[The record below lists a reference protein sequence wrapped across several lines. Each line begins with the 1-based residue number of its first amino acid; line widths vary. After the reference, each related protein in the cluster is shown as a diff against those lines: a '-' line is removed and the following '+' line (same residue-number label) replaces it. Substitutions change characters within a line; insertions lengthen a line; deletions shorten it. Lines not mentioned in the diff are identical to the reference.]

1 MVLSVGVVTSRI
13 EDCKKQINI
22 TSGTTTIMHWS
33 YTRSKASANTIDCSF
48 TENNKST
55 HILSASFNDEPK
67 ILSDG
72 ERIFGDRINGTLSK
86 NPKNDQMTLSI
97 TIKKTKYQDH
107 SKYICKYMNY
117 EACNQ
122 LNVLTTVHLTESF
135 NENINVIS
143 NKTDV
148 EMTLCGNPKPKL
160 QLYFRG
166 QASEPVT
173 KSQSN
178 DCYLFSQVFDTPS
191 QDLCG
196 KKIMYNAT
204 GYKSKIGGYLRLNF
218 SLWPDAPDAPRE
230 TTVYKTWNDCF
241 QLTWFNPDIGF
252 CTGPIISQVK
262 VVAKGKIVN
271 ELYNTSSNTISICP
285 KKVDEIYKFHVRN
298 VINGKTSDWN
308 EGKYTEN
315 ATSNDINLIIITC
328 ATIGIAATILL
339 GILWFRWR
347 KLKQRKLTLHDK
359 TNCHNLKYSSL
370 EGKDHINNEIKKPLI
385 NPVDTDNNTGI
396 NPRQPENSIPQNHTT
411 SLRTE
416 YYERMAPALN
426 ETPVKLNPSEEHDNT
441 VDYEKLHRNQND
453 GKRSPYLNQA
463 DYDTL
468 NRTKGTA
475 ISDMVAGQNSNIS
488 PARPPLISSIFYST
502 ESKLEESAA
511 DQQDWLSDDNSS
523 RDSYYASIPA
533 DSEPMNHNYE
543 STIPPDLPI
552 KPSQQSSAVSSKTP
566 PLPRPKSKTTGS
578 TPNDKPESLYDI
590 IPRRNTNTEEKPLP
604 PIVQTTK
611 PLWQKENTV
620 HGKVHQ
626 PHFRKII
633 LDRTAMKLPDKKLTL
648 SSQSFHN
655 GSTTDL
661 DRIRK
666 QKRTYTD
673 PSSNYINKS
682 GIERNKKSENSVPL
696 TNNDSELYT
705 VPGMNNISGNQDS
718 INGGIKNDLKDGDI
732 SQNGSIDL
740 GDNSECQYSTPTL
753 PLRLSCDF
761 DHVLYDTIDAKLVD
775 EMYENAADII
785 GC

>member
-1 MVLSVGVVTSRI
+1 MVLSVGVVTSI

-86 NPKNDQMTLSI
+86 NPENDQMTLSI
-97 TIKKTKYQDH
+97 TIKKTKYQDQ

-122 LNVLTTVHLTESF
+122 LNVLNRVHLTGSF

-148 EMTLCGNPKPKL
+148 EMTLCGNPKGLK
-160 QLYFRG
+160 
-166 QASEPVT
+166 
-173 KSQSN
+173 
-178 DCYLFSQVFDTPS
+178 
-191 QDLCG
+191 
-196 KKIMYNAT
+196 
-204 GYKSKIGGYLRLNF
+204 
-218 SLWPDAPDAPRE
+218 PDAPRE
-230 TTVYKTWNDCF
+230 ITVYKKWNDCF

-252 CTGPIISQVK
+252 CTDPIISQVK
-262 VVAKGKIVN
+262 VVAKVKGKTVN

-285 KKVDEIYKFHVRN
+285 KNVDEIYKFQVRN
-298 VINGKTSDWN
+298 LINGKESDWN
-308 EGKYTEN
+308 EGKYTEH

-328 ATIGIAATILL
+328 ATIGIAATVLL

-426 ETPVKLNPSEEHDNT
+426 ETPVKLNPSEEHDNKA
-441 VDYEKLHRNQND
+441 DYEKLHRNQND

-511 DQQDWLSDDNSS
+511 DQQDGLPDDNSS
-523 RDSYYASIPA
+523 QDSYYASIPA

-543 STIPPDLPI
+543 SPIPPDLPI

-578 TPNDKPESLYDI
+578 TPNDKPESLYDV

-661 DRIRK
+661 DQIPK

-785 GC
+785 GR